1 MANENYALPQHTKL
15 QNGKFIV
22 KKILGQGG
30 FGITYLC
37 EHVLMGLCEHVLMG
51 LVVVKELF
59 LYQACMREN
68 ETLIVKPL
76 ISADEFLLYKDRFLD
91 EAKTLVKLKNID
103 GIVHVFD
110 FFEENNTVY
119 FAMEYIAAEP
129 LLDLVYEY
137 RRLKDKM
144 PEYLAIE
151 MIEKVSLSLK
161 KVHELGILHRDI
173 KPHNI
178 LVGENGKPYLIDF
191 GIARSFQ
198 EGKTTYHTTMATP
211 GYSAPEQMT
220 EAGKKTASMDIYALG
235 ATLYFCLT
243 QKHPQT
249 LAEIAVNGYVSP
261 KQLNPE
267 ISDKTNEAIIKAMAL
282 KSENRFQSI
291 DEWLDALGVVGQNKR
306 DVSENQANQP
316 HVKSG
321 QMTVEKLPETQ
332 VIPPQPTK
340 PQSIKKEDTPKIW
353 AKVMAV
359 IVLLGISFAIFHY
372 YPPIKSKAKP
382 PRKSSN
388 MADYRA
394 TPANKLTVEWAEDAN
409 TKGLVPDWQ
418 ELMFNPYENSFSCTV
433 NGYLKLDKIEVSQIA
448 LQMAFFDENETLM
461 HTESYAPIS
470 QSDEIIYRSGD
481 LIPIHVLIYEEKAA
495 TKPWKKVKMKVDMIE
510 KNNVS
515 GNSVK
520 SKELPLKWQNEP
532 NENYKLSIKSRFDNI
547 SDGFNKKKSYH
558 KLEYEVTNVGNYS
571 LKQLELGIYYYG
583 KNGKLLDKCE
593 RYVFTDSDAKLNTG
607 QTRLFYT
614 TCGFDAQKSDFDH
627 FEVVVVSYK

>member
-22 KKILGQGG
+22 KKSLGQGG
-30 FGITYLC
+30 FGITY
-37 EHVLMGLCEHVLMG
+37 LCEHVLMG

-68 ETLIVKPL
+68 EALTVKPL
-76 ISADEFLLYKDRFLD
+76 ISSDEFLLYKDRFLD
-91 EAKTLVKLKNID
+91 EAKTLVKLKNIE

-119 FAMEYIAAEP
+119 FAMEYIAAQP

-178 LVGENGKPYLIDF
+178 LVGDNWKPYLIDF

-220 EAGKKTASMDIYALG
+220 EEGKKTASMDIYALG

-261 KQLNPE
+261 KQINPD
-267 ISDKTNEAIIKAMAL
+267 ISDRTNEAIIKAMAL

-291 DEWLDALGVVGQNKR
+291 AEWLDALGVGGQNKR
-306 DVSENQANQP
+306 DMSENQANQP
-316 HVKSG
+316 LNTPIQTQK
-321 QMTVEKLPETQ
+321 EKLAKTQ
-332 VIPPQPTK
+332 VVEPQSSKPQPLE
-340 PQSIKKEDTPKIW
+340 KEKNPPIW
-353 AKVMAV
+353 SKVVAV
-359 IVLLGISFAIFHY
+359 IVFLGIFFAVVNFY
-372 YPPIKSKAKP
+372 SKSKAKS
-382 PRKSSN
+382 PRKSSRV
-388 MADYRA
+388 ADY
-394 TPANKLTVEWAEDAN
+394 TPVSANKLTVEWAEDAN

-418 ELMFNPYENSFSCTV
+418 ELTFNPYDNSFSCAV
-433 NGYLKLDKIEVSQIA
+433 NGYLKLDKIEVSRIS

-461 HTESYAPIS
+461 HTETYSPIS

-495 TKPWKKVKMKVDMIE
+495 TKPWKKVKIKVEMIE

-515 GNSVK
+515 GNSIK

-532 NENYKLSIKSRFDNI
+532 NENYKLAIKSRFDNI
-547 SDGFNKKKSYH
+547 SEGFKQGKSYH
-558 KLEYEVTNVGNYS
+558 KLEYEISNVGNYS

-614 TCGFDAQKSDFDH
+614 TCGFDAPKSDFDH

>member
-15 QNGKFIV
+15 QNGKFVV
-22 KKILGQGG
+22 KKVLGQGG

-37 EHVLMGLCEHVLMG
+37 EHVLMGL
-51 LVVVKELF
+51 VVVKELF
-59 LYQACMREN
+59 LYQSCMREN
-68 ETLIVKPL
+68 ANFTVKPL
-76 ISADEFLLYKDRFLD
+76 ISPDEFLLYKDRFLD
-91 EAKTLVKLKNID
+91 EAKTLVKLKHID

-119 FAMEYIAAEP
+119 FAMEYISAEP

-137 RRLKDKM
+137 KRLKDKM

-151 MIEKVSLSLK
+151 VIEKVSLSLK
-161 KVHELGILHRDI
+161 KVHEMGILHRDI

-178 LVGENGKPYLIDF
+178 LVGDNWKPYLIDF

-220 EAGKKTASMDIYALG
+220 EEGKKTASMDIYALG

-249 LAEIAVNGYVSP
+249 LAEIAINGYVSP

-267 ISDKTNEAIIKAMAL
+267 ISDNTYEAIIKAMAL

-291 DEWLDALGVVGQNKR
+291 DEWLEALGVAGQNKR
-306 DVSENQANQP
+306 DMSYNQANQP
-316 HVKSG
+316 HIQSPQTRK
-321 QMTVEKLPETQ
+321 EKFVETQ
-332 VIPPQPTK
+332 VIPPQSSK
-340 PQSIKKEDTPKIW
+340 PQSIKKEDTPPIW
-353 AKVMAV
+353 AKVVGA
-359 IVLLGISFAIFHY
+359 IVLLGIFFAFFNFY
-372 YPPIKSKAKP
+372 SSTKNKVKSS
-382 PRKSSN
+382 RKSSTL
-388 MADYRA
+388 ADYK
-394 TPANKLTVEWAEDAN
+394 PVPGNKLTVEWAEDAN
-409 TKGLVPDWQ
+409 TKGLIPDWQ
-418 ELMFNPYENSFSCTV
+418 ELVFTPYDNSFACTV
-433 NGYLKLDKIEVSQIA
+433 NGYLKLDKIEVSRIS
-448 LQMAFFDENETLM
+448 LQMTFFDENETLM
-461 HTESYAPIS
+461 HTETYSPIPE
-470 QSDEIIYRSGD
+470 SDEVIYRSGD

-495 TKPWKKVKMKVDMIE
+495 TKPWKKVKIKVEMIE

-520 SKELPLKWQNEP
+520 AKELPLKWQNEP
-532 NENYKLSIKSRFDNI
+532 NENYKLTLKSRFDNI
-547 SDGFNKKKSYH
+547 SEGLNEQKSFH
-558 KLEYEVTNVGNYS
+558 KLEYEISNVGNYS

-614 TCGFDAQKSDFDH
+614 TCGFDAPKREFDH

>member
-15 QNGKFIV
+15 QNGKFVV
-22 KKILGQGG
+22 KKVLGQGG
-30 FGITYLC
+30 FGITY
-37 EHVLMGLCEHVLMG
+37 LCEHVLMG

-68 ETLIVKPL
+68 ANFTVKPL
-76 ISADEFLLYKDRFLD
+76 ISPDEFLLYKDRFLD
-91 EAKTLVKLKNID
+91 EAKTLVKLKHID

-137 RRLKDKM
+137 KRLKDKM

-151 MIEKVSLSLK
+151 MIEKVSLSLQ

-178 LVGENGKPYLIDF
+178 LVGDNWKPYLIDF

-220 EAGKKTASMDIYALG
+220 EEGKKTASMDIYALG

-249 LAEIAVNGYVSP
+249 LAEIAINGYVSP

-267 ISDKTNEAIIKAMAL
+267 ISDNTNEAIIKAMAL

-291 DEWLDALGVVGQNKR
+291 DEWLEALGVAGQNKR
-306 DVSENQANQP
+306 DMSYNQANQP
-316 HVKSG
+316 HIQSPQTRKEKS
-321 QMTVEKLPETQ
+321 VETQ
-332 VIPPQPTK
+332 VIPPQSSK
-340 PQSIKKEDTPKIW
+340 PQSIKKEDTPPIW
-353 AKVMAV
+353 AKVVGA
-359 IVLLGISFAIFHY
+359 IVLLGIFFAFFNFY
-372 YPPIKSKAKP
+372 SSTKNKAKSS
-382 PRKSSN
+382 RKSSTL
-388 MADYRA
+388 ADYK
-394 TPANKLTVEWAEDAN
+394 PVPGNKLTVEWAEDAN
-409 TKGLVPDWQ
+409 TKGLIPDWQ
-418 ELMFNPYENSFSCTV
+418 ELAFNSYDNSFSCTV
-433 NGYLKLDKIEVSQIA
+433 NGYLKLDKIEVSRIS
-448 LQMAFFDENETLM
+448 LQMTFFDENETLM
-461 HTESYAPIS
+461 HTETYSPIPE
-470 QSDEIIYRSGD
+470 SDEVIYRSGD

-495 TKPWKKVKMKVDMIE
+495 TKPWKKVKIKVEMIE

-520 SKELPLKWQNEP
+520 EKELPLKWQNEP
-532 NENYKLSIKSRFDNI
+532 NENYKLAIKSRFDNI
-547 SDGFNKKKSYH
+547 SEGLNEQKSFH
-558 KLEYEVTNVGNYS
+558 KLEYEISNVGNYS

-614 TCGFDAQKSDFDH
+614 TCGFDAPKRAFDH